1 MANQNTAQSL
11 NHVMPVEIVE
21 CASKAQRRRFIEF
34 QWQIYKGDAYWVPPL
49 ISEREAFYD
58 RAKNPFF
65 EHSDVAMFMA
75 LREGK
80 VVGTISAIHNKRHN
94 MVHNDKVG
102 FFGSFEAI
110 NDSTVS
116 TALFDAVRNWLKARG
131 LDAMRGPATFS
142 ANDEYGLLIE
152 GFDSEPQVLMT
163 YNPRYYIDLIEQYG
177 FSKAMDLY
185 AWWASTEKSSD
196 FILGKRFE
204 QIAERAMKRGKFSV
218 RTINF
223 SNLEAEV
230 EAVKKIY
237 NQAWSA
243 NWGFVPLTDLE
254 IDHLVKSLKPIADPN
269 MIFIAEKDGEPIGV
283 SLSLPNVNHPLRMA
297 NPRPGV
303 PELWTLLKFLWYRR
317 KHVNALRLVIL
328 GVLPQYRMSGVD
340 TFMIYSTLKVAI
352 EKKLLGGECSWILET
367 NDAMNR
373 VIQLVEPELYKKY
386 RMYQVAI

>member
-1 MANQNTAQSL
+1 
-11 NHVMPVEIVE
+11 
-21 CASKAQRRRFIEF
+21 
-34 QWQIYKGDAYWVPPL
+34 
-49 ISEREAFYD
+49 
-58 RAKNPFF
+58 
-65 EHSDVAMFMA
+65 
-75 LREGK
+75 
-80 VVGTISAIHNKRHN
+80 
-94 MVHNDKVG
+94 
-102 FFGSFEAI
+102 
-110 NDSTVS
+110 
-116 TALFDAVRNWLKARG
+116 LFDAARNWLKARG

-223 SNLEAEV
+223 NNLEVEV

-243 NWGFVPLTDLE
+243 NWGFVPLTDHE
-254 IDHLVKSLKPIADPN
+254 IDHLVKSLKPIADPG

-297 NPRPGV
+297 YPRPGV

-317 KHVNALRLVIL
+317 KHVKALRLVIL

-373 VIQLVEPELYKKY
+373 VIQLVEPDLYKKY